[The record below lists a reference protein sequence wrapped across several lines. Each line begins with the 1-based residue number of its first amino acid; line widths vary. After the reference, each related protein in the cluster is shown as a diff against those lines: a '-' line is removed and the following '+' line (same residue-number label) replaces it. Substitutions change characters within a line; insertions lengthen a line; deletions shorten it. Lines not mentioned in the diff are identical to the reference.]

1 MEVTRTVADSY
12 TEQCQIVFSQ
22 HKNGSGRLFGGQ
34 LIAWM
39 DVVAA
44 VVARRHCGKEVT
56 TVSIDKVD
64 FTEPAFL
71 NDLIIITG
79 KMVYVGNTSMYV
91 KVSAYVEKMGSRRLI
106 NSAMFVLVALDE
118 NDKPVRVHRLKP
130 VTDEEICEYKTCEE
144 KRKAKKNQNP

>member
-1 MEVTRTVADSY
+1 MEISKKVADSY

-44 VVARRHCGKEVT
+44 VVARRHAGYEVT

-64 FTEPAFL
+64 FALPAFL
-71 NDLIIITG
+71 NDLVVITG
-79 KMVYVGNTSMYV
+79 KIIYVGNTSMHI
-91 KVSAYVEKMGSRRLI
+91 KVSAYVEKDGNRKLI
-106 NSAMFVLVALDE
+106 NSATFVLVALDKD
-118 NDKPVRVHRLKP
+118 DKPVRVPRLTL
-130 VTDEEICEYKTCEE
+130 VNEEEIRAFKEVEE
-144 KRKAKKNQNP
+144 IKLGNINN

>member
-1 MEVTRTVADSY
+1 MEKFKTVTESY

-44 VVARRHCGKEVT
+44 VVARRHSEYEVT
-56 TVSIDKVD
+56 TVSIDRVD
-64 FTEPAFL
+64 FSLPAYL

-79 KMVYVGNTSMYV
+79 KMVCVGNTSMHV
-91 KVSAYVEKMGSRRLI
+91 KVSAYVENKGGERILI
-106 NSAMFVLVALDE
+106 NTAIFALVALDKD
-118 NDKPVRVHRLKP
+118 DKPVRVPRL
-130 VTDEEICEYKTCEE
+130 TLTTQEE
-144 KRKAKKNQNP
+144 KNDYKEIEDKKISLQK